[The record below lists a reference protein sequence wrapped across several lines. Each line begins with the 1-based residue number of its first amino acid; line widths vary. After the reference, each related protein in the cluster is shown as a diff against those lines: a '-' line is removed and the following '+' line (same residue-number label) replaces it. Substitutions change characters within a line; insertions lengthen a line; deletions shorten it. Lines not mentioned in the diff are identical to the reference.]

1 MNTTFLLNGGAG
13 RIIAAIPALQMYAK
27 HNKDD
32 DFKVIIQGWSE
43 IYQNHPLLHQRTFN
57 YADRGIFDLIVKN
70 SNIVY
75 PEPYYNKNYYNQ
87 QNHMVDV
94 FDQIINEN
102 YNCDN
107 EGILKKINEPY
118 LHVSKQEEFQIRGLI
133 SNIKQETKKDTMVVF
148 QPYGSGI
155 KMEEGRP
162 FDPSYRSFDVDS
174 ALEIIKMLSEKYT
187 VIYFG
192 PDEFRHPGDQYSVD
206 LSKITNKNI
215 RFYMNLIKECD
226 HFVGVD
232 SVGNHIA
239 NAFMKKKTLVLGS
252 TFAENVAYQ
261 ENSIVFASNTPPVY
275 SPLRIC
281 ESSYSDE
288 INSRCMDH
296 PIETLEQIARSVDA
310 LL

>member
-13 RIIAAIPALQMYAK
+13 RIVAAIPALQIYAEN
-27 HNKDD
+27 NKDD
-32 DFKVIIQGWSE
+32 DFKVIVQGWSE

-57 YADRGIFDLIVKN
+57 YADRGIFDLIVRG
-70 SNIVY
+70 SDLVY
-75 PEPYYNKNYYNQ
+75 PEPYFDRNYYHQ
-87 QNHMVDV
+87 DSHMVEV
-94 FDQIINEN
+94 FNKLINQKRISPN
-102 YNCDN
+102 
-107 EGILKKINEPY
+107 LLSPKEPY

-133 SNIKQETKKDTMVVF
+133 NNIKQETKKGAIVVF

-206 LSKITNKNI
+206 LSKIANKNI
-215 RFYMNLIKECD
+215 RFYMNLIRECD
-226 HFVGVD
+226 YFVGVD

-239 NAFMKKKTLVLGS
+239 NAFLKKNTLILGS
-252 TFAENVAYQ
+252 TFAENVAYP
-261 ENSIVFASNTPPVY
+261 ENSIIFAANTPPVY

-296 PIETLEQIARSVDA
+296 PLETLERIARSVDA
-310 LL
+310 GL